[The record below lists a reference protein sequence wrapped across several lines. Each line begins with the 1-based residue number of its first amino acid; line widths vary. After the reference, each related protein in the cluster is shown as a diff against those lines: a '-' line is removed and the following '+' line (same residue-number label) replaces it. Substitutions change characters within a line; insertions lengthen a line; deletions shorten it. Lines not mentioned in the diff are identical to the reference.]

1 MVPMRPGLTFVALL
15 PFAAVAS
22 AVVHAQEPQ
31 RCSDFKSEVTLGAL
45 SGHRIDSV
53 NVQTAQPDL
62 GRFSAL
68 TRMRRRTQPEV
79 IRRELLFAPGDS
91 VDTLRVAES
100 LRRLRQLA
108 FLEYARVD
116 AHECETPTGPILSL
130 QVVTRDAWTA
140 RPEVRSNKG
149 SPRIGLTER
158 DLLGSGRT
166 VSFDVVSHNRNLG
179 VGVSTYDA
187 FGFGTGL
194 TTQARFQRYYDGTIR
209 TLSFGRRETS
219 VADRWR
225 AGLELWDQR
234 YEPKVSTGDDFE
246 RTGGDFLAGVR
257 VSGAKDSHVVRVLG
271 GVESELTSLI
281 AAPNAE
287 IVGPSR
293 MVRRFTGPEVG
304 LSVRSAKYDTLT
316 WLLAGGAV
324 VDVPRTFETEVVV
337 GVGPGAVTSSDV
349 SGPTETTRTNFMT
362 HYTAWAGRE
371 WLPTRKSRIMSDL
384 WASGF
389 SGLHAWRSGRV
400 RGALS
405 AERGASNGV
414 WTLFLAGE
422 HLTDPDPDIRALTLF
437 DRSLA
442 FVPRDVRFAESAFT
456 MSLDRTRHL
465 ARLSSGYELDGS
477 VFGAYSKR
485 WGLANATTSSGDFSI
500 GIAGVGL
507 SLASRRP
514 GKSSIRLDY
523 GVPVSAPAGVR
534 RTPRLSISLTP
545 WLGAGRRRDKP
556 SSF

>member
-1 MVPMRPGLTFVALL
+1 MVAMRPGLICKALL
-15 PFAAVAS
+15 PIVAATSVA
-22 AVVHAQEPQ
+22 AHAQEPQ
-31 RCSDFKSEVTLGAL
+31 RCSEFKSEVTLGAL

-53 NVQTAQPDL
+53 DVQTAQPDL

-68 TRMRRRTQPEV
+68 TRIRRRTQPEV

-108 FLEYARVD
+108 FLEYVRVD
-116 AHECETPTGPILSL
+116 AHECQTPAGPVLSL
-130 QVVTRDAWTA
+130 QVVTRDGWTA
-140 RPEVRSNKG
+140 RPEIKSSKG

-158 DLLGSGRT
+158 DLFGSGRT
-166 VSFDVVSHNRNLG
+166 VSFDVVSHDRSLG

-194 TTQARFQRYYDGTIR
+194 TTRARFQRYYDGTIR

-219 VADRWR
+219 VNDRWR

-234 YEPKVSTGDDFE
+234 YEPKIATGDNFE
-246 RTGGDFLAGVR
+246 RAGGDFLAGMR
-257 VSGAKDSHVVRVLG
+257 VSGVNDSHVVHVLG
-271 GVESELTSLI
+271 GIESELTSLI
-281 AAPNAE
+281 ASPSAQL
-287 IVGPSR
+287 VGPAR
-293 MVRRFTGPEVG
+293 IVRRFTGPEVG

-324 VDVPRTFETEVVV
+324 VDVPRSLETEVVL
-337 GVGPGAVTSSDV
+337 GVGPGAITSSDLT
-349 SGPTETTRTNFMT
+349 GPIETGRTNFMT
-362 HYTAWAGRE
+362 HYTAWLGRE
-371 WLPTRKSRIMSDL
+371 WLPTRKSRIISDV

-389 SGLHAWRSGRV
+389 NGLNGWRSGRV

-405 AERGASNGV
+405 AERAAPNGV
-414 WTLFLAGE
+414 WTMSMAGE

-442 FVPRDVRFAESAFT
+442 FVPRDVRFAESAIT
-456 MSLDRTRHL
+456 VSLDRMRHL
-465 ARLSSGYELDGS
+465 VRLSAAYELDGS

-485 WGLANATTSSGDFSI
+485 WGLAAPTVSSNDFGI
-500 GIAGVGL
+500 GIVGLGL

-514 GKSSIRLDY
+514 GRSSIRLDY
-523 GVPVSAPAGVR
+523 GVPISAPAGVR
-534 RTPRLSISLTP
+534 RVPRFSISLTP
-545 WLGAGRRRDKP
+545 WLGTGRRRDKP

>member
-1 MVPMRPGLTFVALL
+1 MRFSPACRALV
-15 PFAAVAS
+15 FI
-22 AVVHAQEPQ
+22 AVVSAAAHSQEPL
-31 RCSDFKSEVTLGAL
+31 RCTEFKSEVTLGPL
-45 SGHRIDSV
+45 SGRRIDSV
-53 NVQTAQPDL
+53 DVQTAQPDL

-108 FLEYARVD
+108 FLEYVRVD
-116 AHECETPTGPILSL
+116 AHECQTPAGPVLSL
-130 QVVTRDAWTA
+130 QVVTRDGWTA
-140 RPEVRSNKG
+140 RPEIKSSKG
-149 SPRIGLTER
+149 SPRIGFTER

-166 VSFDVVSHNRNLG
+166 VSFDVVTHNRNIG

-194 TTQARFQRYYDGTIR
+194 TTRARFQRYYDGTIR
-209 TLSFGRRETS
+209 TLSFARRETS

-225 AGLELWDQR
+225 ATLELWDQR
-234 YEPKVSTGDDFE
+234 YDPKISTGDDFK
-246 RTGGDFLAGVR
+246 RTGGDLLAGMR
-257 VSGAKDSHVVRVLG
+257 VSSAKDNHVVRLLG

-281 AAPNAE
+281 AAPAAE

-293 MVRRFTGPEVG
+293 IVRRFTGPEVG
-304 LSVRSAKYDTLT
+304 LSVLSAKYDTLT

-324 VDVPRTFETEVVV
+324 VDVPRSFETEVVV
-337 GVGPGAVTSSDV
+337 GMGPGTVTSSDV
-349 SGPTETTRTNFMT
+349 SGPSETSTTNFMT

-371 WLPTRKSRIMSDL
+371 WLPTRKSRIMSDV

-389 SGLHAWRSGRV
+389 SGLHGWRAGRL

-405 AERGASNGV
+405 VERAASEGV
-414 WTLFLAGE
+414 WTLSVAGE
-422 HLTDPDPDIRALTLF
+422 HLTDPDPDIRALSLF

-442 FVPRDVRFAESAFT
+442 FVPRPVRFAESAFT

-465 ARLSSGYELDGS
+465 ARLSSAYELDGS
-477 VFGAYSKR
+477 IFGAYSKR
-485 WGLANATTSSGDFSI
+485 WNLAVPTTSASDFSI

-514 GKSSIRLDY
+514 GRSSMRLDF
-523 GVPVSAPAGVR
+523 GVPVAAPAGVR
-534 RTPRLSISLTP
+534 RTPRFSISLTP